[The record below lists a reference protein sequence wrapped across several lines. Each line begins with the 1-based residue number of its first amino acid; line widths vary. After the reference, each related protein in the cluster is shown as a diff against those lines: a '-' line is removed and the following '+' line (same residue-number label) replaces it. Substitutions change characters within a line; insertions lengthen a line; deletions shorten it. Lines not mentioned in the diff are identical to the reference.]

1 MFPTGDYTQLLLY
14 KRKSVLKSYLVRLD
28 FDKKML
34 FCLPDDVLFE

>member
-28 FDKKML
+28 FDKKNVIL
-34 FCLPDDVLFE
+34 LARRCFI